1 MYSNIIVTDLD
12 GTFIDKNNYSA
23 KVVAPI
29 AKALIKRGVVFVFCS
44 SKTVEEQRNIMDSI
58 EISLP
63 CIVENGS
70 GIYLPS
76 SMRFLSGLPS
86 EKTSDGG
93 RLICLGEKIEI
104 IREKII
110 NVSNSL
116 GVDLKPYNN
125 LSDQELSSLSG
136 LDLKGVERARNRHFS
151 ETLTATLKPELWR
164 EIVAMFN
171 QMGLHCINGSRY
183 YTVSSSNKGI
193 ACKLL
198 LKDIQSICSEPYRTI
213 GIGDSLNDVDFLKLV
228 DKAYLVQKSAG
239 CWSEVDVP
247 NIKRISAIGPQGW
260 IKSIEDV
267 LCI

>member
-76 SMRFLSGLPS
+76 SMSFLSGLPS

-171 QMGLHCINGSRY
+171 QMGLHCING
-183 YTVSSSNKGI
+183 I